1 MEPLPAPHVPLFG
14 FKFRTITFMR
24 FYRFCWVIL
33 QRFPRIVRLVE
44 PGHLCQAPARKVG
57 DKNSD
62 APDKGDT
69 IAFLGKAK
77 RNTRISRCFL
87 RVRHSKTKL
96 DHQKPCDFIVRAKE
110 SFISRMQNT
119 QAAWTKV
126 LSPDVSCASQASHA
140 AVIHVVIQHDH
151 LTGIWL
157 RLQQGAHIS
166 CNPWISK

>member
-14 FKFRTITFMR
+14 FNFRTITFMR

-33 QRFPRIVRLVE
+33 RRFPRIVRLV
-44 PGHLCQAPARKVG
+44 GRGSSAFAPARKVG

-96 DHQKPCDFIVRAKE
+96 DHQNHVTSWYRGKE
-110 SFISRMQNT
+110 SFISRIRF
-119 QAAWTKV
+119 K
-126 LSPDVSCASQASHA
+126 H
-140 AVIHVVIQHDH
+140 
-151 LTGIWL
+151 G
-157 RLQQGAHIS
+157 G
-166 CNPWISK
+166 KKY

>member
-14 FKFRTITFMR
+14 FKFRRITSM
-24 FYRFCWVIL
+24 RFCWVIL
-33 QRFPRIVRLVE
+33 QRFPRIVGLVE

-69 IAFLGKAK
+69 IAFLRKAM

-96 DHQKPCDFIVRAKE
+96 DHQKPCDFMVPGKR
-110 SFISRMQNT
+110 
-119 QAAWTKV
+119 
-126 LSPDVSCASQASHA
+126 
-140 AVIHVVIQHDH
+140 VIHLKNPLQARGKKI
-151 LTGIWL
+151 L
-157 RLQQGAHIS
+157 RLHEPKS
-166 CNPWISK
+166 